1 MTTWVAWAAC
11 QGVSL
16 IYAISVGAKAYALV
30 SILWIV
36 MYIFMAILIARYKYN
51 IPEYIIDL
59 RDQVL
64 KQVPLNLEKIE
75 PITDHIFVTKEKSRK
90 NIDTLV
96 KAIKK
101 L

>member
-1 MTTWVAWAAC
+1 
-11 QGVSL
+11 VSL
-16 IYAISVGAKAYALV
+16 VYAISVDAKAYALMSV
-30 SILWIV
+30 LWIV

-64 KQVPLNLEKIE
+64 KQVPLNLERIE
-75 PITDHIFVTKEKSRK
+75 PITDHIFVTKEKSKK
-90 NIDTLV
+90 NVNALI
-96 KAIKK
+96 KAITK